1 MAIARN
7 YKDYKEIFLKYNLD
21 LPDSKKTLGK
31 IKIYEIISKV
41 IFNFSLSAIGLL
53 LYSVSKNKSNNEAG
67 LAAVL
72 SVIAIIIV
80 GGSFWALFL
89 LLKSKNKAKL
99 DEILFTT
106 FLIKKIKIFFSI
118 EELNDKT
125 YDKIEHIAVK
135 VANARN
141 PNQTTI
147 ELAFLA
153 FLKNAEGIVVVSN
166 NQASVTTGTIGK
178 TGGYVGTNI
187 INSAEAILI
196 NNIQDK
202 KHEMTKDLE
211 YWFGMLQKGAITEE
225 EYGEKKMELLS

>member
-1 MAIARN
+1 MSIAHN
-7 YKDYKEIFLKYNLD
+7 YKDYKEIFLKYDLD
-21 LPDSKKTLGK
+21 LPGSKKTLSK

-41 IFNFSLSAIGLL
+41 ILYFSISAIGLFA
-53 LYSVSKNKSNNEAG
+53 YSAINNKSNNEAG

-72 SVIAIIIV
+72 LVIAIIIV

-89 LLKSKNKAKL
+89 LLKSKNKAKI
-99 DEILFTT
+99 DEILFTN
-106 FLIKKIKIFFSI
+106 FLIKKVKIFYSI

-125 YDKIEHIAVK
+125 YDKTEHITTR

-147 ELAFLA
+147 ELAFSA
-153 FLKNAEGIVVVSN
+153 FVKNAEGIVIVNN
-166 NQASVTTGTIGK
+166 NQTSVTTGTIGK
-178 TGGYVGTNI
+178 SGGSVSTNI

-202 KHEMTKDLE
+202 KYEMTKDLNYYHDLKE
-211 YWFGMLQKGAITEE
+211 KGAITQE
-225 EYGEKKMELLS
+225 EYEKKKMELLS